1 MKLHKVVAS
10 LIEAQNNQDS
20 NAYVDCFSETAI
32 VHDEGKI
39 HTGKAQIQKWIEH
52 SNREYQSV
60 MKPVSFEQNATDN
73 VLSAEVSGTFPGS
86 PAVLKFHMALEGDLI
101 QSLKI
106 TG

>member
-20 NAYVDCFSETAI
+20 KAYVDCFSETAI
-32 VHDEGKI
+32 VHDEEKI
-39 HTGKAQIQKWIEH
+39 HRGKAQIQKWIEH

>member
-1 MKLHKVVAS
+1 MKFHKVVAS

-20 NAYVDCFSETAI
+20 KAYLDCFSETAI
-32 VHDEGKI
+32 VHDEGKT
-39 HTGKAQIQKWIEH
+39 HRGKAQIQQWIEH